1 MAMRHRSVILDAG
14 PLAAMLRRRDEH
26 HQWANARVG
35 EIPAPMLT
43 CEAVLSEAH
52 FLLRDVPTVRREIA
66 AMSEAG
72 IFLVAFSYEEEKL
85 AIRKTLE
92 KYADVPMSFADACL
106 VRMSELYPNSVVF
119 TFDSDFKIY
128 RRNGRQPIPLIF
140 PEV

>member
-1 MAMRHRSVILDAG
+1 MKPGSVILDTG
-14 PLAAMLRRRDEH
+14 PLAAILRRRDGH
-26 HQWANARVG
+26 HQWANAWMD

-52 FLLRDVPTVRREIA
+52 FLLQDVPTVRREIA

-72 IFLVAFSYEEEKL
+72 IFLIAFSYEEEKP
-85 AIRKTLE
+85 AIRKMLE

-106 VRMSELYPNSVVF
+106 VRMSELYPDSVVF
-119 TFDSDFKIY
+119 TLDSDFKIY

-140 PEV
+140 PEK